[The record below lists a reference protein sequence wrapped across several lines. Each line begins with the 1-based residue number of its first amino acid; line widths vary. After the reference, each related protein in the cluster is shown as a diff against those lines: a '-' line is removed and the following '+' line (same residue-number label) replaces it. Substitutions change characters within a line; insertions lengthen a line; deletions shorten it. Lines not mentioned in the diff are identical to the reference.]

1 VLIYQPS
8 CKARWPG
15 RGPARS
21 QTHSVA
27 PLPARPAGPGGVAQ
41 LFALCPGGE
50 DMGRMLVLR
59 ACAAA
64 MAKQDDQTP
73 VVSVIKAS
81 VDLNSDKF

>member
-1 VLIYQPS
+1 M
-8 CKARWPG
+8 
-15 RGPARS
+15 
-21 QTHSVA
+21 
-27 PLPARPAGPGGVAQ
+27 AQ